1 MLDLA
6 SSNHCNDGHIY
17 IQSRVCVCRYLFHR
31 SESLDI
37 DDRLA
42 DPWLERYIDVYMYTV
57 IRGPQEH
64 QSLMGEFNLY
74 FRAERRDVLPQLN
87 VHLCC
92 VWRRFN

>member
-1 MLDLA
+1 MKHHSEGISVAQDNMTKGLVIKDRNEWVVAMLDLA

-42 DPWLERYIDVYMYTV
+42 DPWLERYIC
-57 IRGPQEH
+57 I
-64 QSLMGEFNLY
+64 L
-74 FRAERRDVLPQLN
+74 
-87 VHLCC
+87 
-92 VWRRFN
+92 